1 MRRKLE
7 VMKSETRY
15 RLVFKAPDALDA
27 GATSGGD
34 FQTLAGALS
43 MGWLNDGSGG
53 RSLGIT
59 CGGMPV
65 MNEEDLRRAFERLRA
80 IESECP
86 GGNVIAC
93 AERVLREMGLE

>member
-1 MRRKLE
+1 MSR
-7 VMKSETRY
+7 ETRY
-15 RLVFKAPDALDA
+15 RLAFMAPGAPDA
-27 GATSGGD
+27 GTPSGGD
-34 FQTLAGALS
+34 FQTLAVALS
-43 MGWLNDGSGG
+43 VGWSNDGSGG

>member
-1 MRRKLE
+1 MSR
-7 VMKSETRY
+7 ETKY
-15 RLVFKAPDALDA
+15 RLTFRAPGAPDD
-27 GATSGGD
+27 GTPSGGD
-34 FQTLAGALS
+34 FQTLAGALT
-43 MGWLNDGSGG
+43 MGWVNDGSGG

-65 MNEEDLRRAFERLRA
+65 MGEDDLRRAFERLRA